1 MDKKLAS
8 ERSAEQKALV
18 ARWSIAAEAM
28 EALAGARSLEAV
40 THVLRAFARR
50 AVGADGITVVL
61 RDEDHCHYIAEDS
74 MEPLWAGQRFP
85 AASCVS
91 GWAMENHQTAVIP
104 DVFDDPRVPVE
115 AYRTTFVR
123 SMLMVPIGR
132 INPIAAVGAYWSE
145 FGQPTDNEIALL
157 EALARAASTAL
168 ENGRLFASLE
178 ALNGQL
184 EHRVRERTTELE
196 RSQDSLRQVQKLDML
211 GQLTGHVAHD
221 FNNLLMPIVGG
232 LDLILSGKRTPESIE
247 RHATIAMQA
256 AESAQTLVQ
265 RLLTFARRQP
275 LAVKAVDLSDLLG
288 GMQALLA
295 STLGPRIALSVD
307 LQPMLPPVRADA
319 HQLEVAL
326 LNLAVNSRDAMS
338 GGGALGIAAEARQS
352 RLPATLPPGQY
363 VCLTVTDSGTGMA
376 PAVRAAAME
385 PFFTT
390 KPSGHGTGL
399 GLSMV
404 HGLAGQLGGM
414 VEIDSAV
421 GRGTSIRLWLP
432 VESAPSAKVDP
443 PPVEM
448 GGAARSGKVLLVDD
462 NDLVR
467 NSTREMLMDMGYE
480 VVDTDRAESALE
492 MIESGDRP
500 DILITDH
507 IMPGMT
513 GVELALRLRAD
524 HPDIALLIISGYE
537 GVDLIAPDI
546 TRLSKPFRHNHLQ
559 ACIAAAR
566 AQVVEAG
573 PVSGSIPPSHG
584 NSPRR

>member
-1 MDKKLAS
+1 MDRKLAS
-8 ERSAEQKALV
+8 ERGAEQKALA

-28 EALAGARSLEAV
+28 EALAGARSLEAI

-50 AVGADGITVVL
+50 AVGADGIAVVL
-61 RDEDHCHYIAEDS
+61 REDDQCHYIAEDS

-91 GWAMENHQTAVIP
+91 GWAMEHHQTVVIP

-123 SMLMVPIGR
+123 SMAMVPIGR
-132 INPIAAVGAYWSE
+132 IEPIAALGAYWSE
-145 FGQPTDNEIALL
+145 FAQPTDNEIALL

-178 ALNGQL
+178 ALNDHL

-221 FNNLLMPIVGG
+221 FNNLLMPIVAG
-232 LDLILSGKRTPESIE
+232 LDLILSGKRTPESID
-247 RHATIAMQA
+247 RHASIAMQA

-275 LAVKAVDLSDLLG
+275 LAVKAVDLPDLLG
-288 GMQALLA
+288 GMQDLLA
-295 STLGPRIALSVD
+295 STLGPRIALSID
-307 LQPMLPPVRADA
+307 LQAMLPPVRADA

-326 LNLAVNSRDAMS
+326 LNLAVNSRDAMPD
-338 GGGALGIAAEARQS
+338 GGTLSIAGEARQS
-352 RLPATLPPGQY
+352 RLPAALAPGQY
-363 VCLTVTDSGTGMA
+363 VCLTVTDSGAGMP
-376 PAVRAAAME
+376 PAVKAAAME

-421 GRGTSIRLWLP
+421 GRGTSVRLWLP
-432 VESAPSAKVDP
+432 VEHAPSVKAA
-443 PPVEM
+443 PPVIDE
-448 GGAARSGKVLLVDD
+448 ALKARSGKVLLVDD

-467 NSTREMLMDMGYE
+467 NSTREMLVDMGYE
-480 VVDTDRAESALE
+480 VVDTDRAERALS

-513 GVELALRLRAD
+513 GVELALRLRVD
-524 HPDIALLIISGYE
+524 HPHIALLIISGYE

-546 TRLSKPFRHNHLQ
+546 TRLSKPFRHKHLQ

-566 AQVVEAG
+566 AQAA
-573 PVSGSIPPSHG
+573 
-584 NSPRR
+584 

>member
-1 MDKKLAS
+1 MDRKLAS
-8 ERSAEQKALV
+8 ERGAEQKALA

-28 EALAGARSLEAV
+28 EALAGARSLEAI

-50 AVGADGITVVL
+50 AVGADGIAVVL
-61 RDEDHCHYIAEDS
+61 RDEDECHYIAEDS

-91 GWAMENHQTAVIP
+91 GWAMENHRTAVIP
-104 DVFDDPRVPVE
+104 DIFDDPRVPVE

-123 SMLMVPIGR
+123 SMVMVPIGR
-132 INPIAAVGAYWSE
+132 VEPIAALGAYWSE
-145 FGQPTDNEIALL
+145 FAQPTENEIALL

-178 ALNGQL
+178 ALNDQL
-184 EHRVRERTTELE
+184 ERRVRERTTELE

-275 LAVKAVDLSDLLG
+275 LTAKAVDLSTLLD

-295 STLGPRIALSVD
+295 STLGPRIALSLD
-307 LQPMLPPVRADA
+307 LQPMLPAVRADA

-326 LNLAVNSRDAMS
+326 LNLAVNARDAMLD
-338 GGGALGIAAEARQS
+338 GGAFSIKAEARQS
-352 RLPATLPPGQY
+352 RLPAGLAPPGPY
-363 VCLTVTDSGTGMA
+363 VCLTVSDTGTGMT
-376 PAVRAAAME
+376 PSVRAAAME

-404 HGLAGQLGGM
+404 HGLATQLGGT

-421 GRGTSIRLWLP
+421 GKGTSVRLWLP
-432 VESAPSAKVDP
+432 VEQAPVAKAEP
-443 PPVEM
+443 PAVGEEPKV
-448 GGAARSGKVLLVDD
+448 RSGKVLLVDD

-467 NSTREMLMDMGYE
+467 NSTRAMLVDMGYE
-480 VVDTDRAESALE
+480 VIDTDRAEHALT

-524 HPDIALLIISGYE
+524 HPKIALLIISGYE

-546 TRLSKPFRHNHLQ
+546 TRLSKPFRHQHLQ
-559 ACIAAAR
+559 ACISAAR
-566 AQVVEAG
+566 AQTA
-573 PVSGSIPPSHG
+573 
-584 NSPRR
+584 

>member
-1 MDKKLAS
+1 MDRKLAS
-8 ERSAEQKALV
+8 ERGAEQKALA
-18 ARWSIAAEAM
+18 ARWSIATEAM
-28 EALAGARSLEAV
+28 EALAGARSLEAI

-50 AVGADGITVVL
+50 AVGADGIAVVL
-61 RDEDHCHYIAEDS
+61 RDEDQCHYIAEDS

-85 AASCVS
+85 ASSCVS
-91 GWAMENHQTAVIP
+91 GWAMENNRTAVIP
-104 DVFDDPRVPVE
+104 DVFDDERVPVE

-123 SMLMVPIGR
+123 SMVMVPIGGVE
-132 INPIAAVGAYWSE
+132 PIAALGAYWSE
-145 FGQPTDNEIALL
+145 FAQPTDNEIALL

-178 ALNGQL
+178 ALNEQL
-184 EHRVRERTTELE
+184 ERRVRERTAELE

-275 LAVKAVDLSDLLG
+275 LTAKAVDLPDLLG
-288 GMQALLA
+288 GMGALLA

-307 LQPMLPPVRADA
+307 LQPLLPPVRADA

-326 LNLAVNSRDAMS
+326 LNLAVNGRDAMPD
-338 GGGALGIAAEARQS
+338 GGALSIRAEARQS
-352 RLPATLPPGQY
+352 RLPSVLAPGRY
-363 VCLTVTDSGTGMA
+363 VCLTVSDTGTGMT

-404 HGLAGQLGGM
+404 HGLAAQLGGT
-414 VEIDSAV
+414 VEIDSVV
-421 GRGTSIRLWLP
+421 GQGTSVRLWLP
-432 VESAPSAKVDP
+432 VERTPAERPDP
-443 PPVEM
+443 PVVEE
-448 GGAARSGKVLLVDD
+448 GAKARSGRVLLVDD

-467 NSTREMLMDMGYE
+467 NSTREMLVEMGYE
-480 VVDTDRAESALE
+480 VVDTDRAERALG

-524 HPDIALLIISGYE
+524 HPQIALLIISGYE

-546 TRLSKPFRHNHLQ
+546 TRLSKPFRQNHLQ

-566 AQVVEAG
+566 AQAA
-573 PVSGSIPPSHG
+573 
-584 NSPRR
+584 